1 MDMERKQKKGFFAFL
16 KPIFHHSSTP
26 IFRDLFRYSCDSV
39 LYNFFTQY
47 SIIPV
52 LQYSNRLTEEVGPMA
67 GLTQL
72 AQAMADL
79 DKKHVIA
86 LVESKLK
93 GGILPLQIVE
103 ELNDGMIEI
112 GHRFTAC
119 EYYISE
125 LMYSS
130 HIYKEVLT
138 TLEPLLGQSEFEK
151 NAGTIV
157 IGTVKGDIHD
167 IGKNIVIT
175 LLRNAGFKTIDLGV
189 DVATDKFVETAKET
203 GAKVL
208 ALSCLLNFAIQEM
221 KNVVEALTA
230 AKIRGQVKVIIGGQ
244 PIDEKICEYVGA
256 DYYGADAPA
265 GIRICKEIYTQK

>member
-1 MDMERKQKKGFFAFL
+1 
-16 KPIFHHSSTP
+16 
-26 IFRDLFRYSCDSV
+26 
-39 LYNFFTQY
+39 
-47 SIIPV
+47 
-52 LQYSNRLTEEVGPMA
+52 MA

-93 GGILPLQIVE
+93 ESIPPLEIVK

-112 GHRFTAC
+112 GNRFTAC

-125 LMYSS
+125 LIFSS
-130 HIYKEVLT
+130 HIYKEVMT
-138 TLEPLLGQSEFEK
+138 TLEPLLGQTELEK
-151 NAGTIV
+151 NEGTIV

-167 IGKNIVIT
+167 IGKNIVVT
-175 LLRNAGFKTIDLGV
+175 LLRNAGFKTVDLGV
-189 DVATDKFVETAKET
+189 DVAADRFVESLKET
-203 GAKVL
+203 GAKAL
-208 ALSCLLNFAIQEM
+208 ALSCLLNLAIQEM
-221 KNVVEALTA
+221 KNVVEALTTA
-230 AKIRGQVKVIIGGQ
+230 GIRDQVKVVIGGQ

-265 GIRICKEIYTQK
+265 GVTLCREIYTQK